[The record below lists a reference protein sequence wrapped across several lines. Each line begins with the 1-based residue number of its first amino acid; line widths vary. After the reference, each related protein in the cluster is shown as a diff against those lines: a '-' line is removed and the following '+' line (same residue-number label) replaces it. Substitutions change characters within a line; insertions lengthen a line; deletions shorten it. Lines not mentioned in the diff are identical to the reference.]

1 MSRKIN
7 TNKGNECENERES
20 QITEMNKKTNRNK
33 VSV

>member
-7 TNKGNECENERES
+7 TNKGNECENGGEL